1 MKVGFIG
8 AGNMGSALAR
18 AVSHVL
24 ETEVYIYDKTEEKS
38 QILSQEL
45 NANPS
50 DLENIIKNCDFVFIG
65 VKPNG
70 ISEVCSEIKNQS
82 KNNPIIISMAA
93 GVKIN
98 KLQSALG
105 NSYKIIRIMPNT
117 PVAVG
122 AGLTA
127 YSKNSLLTNTD
138 VESFK
143 SLMKYTGTV
152 VEIEEEKID
161 AFSAISGCGP
171 AYAYMFIDA
180 LASAAEKCGLA
191 KEQAVFYAS
200 EMIRGAA
207 LMTVKTK
214 ESTESLKQKVCS
226 PGGSTIEGVKVLE
239 ENDFSHIVAKAIEAA
254 YKKTQ
259 ELGKD

>member
-1 MKVGFIG
+1 
-8 AGNMGSALAR
+8 
-18 AVSHVL
+18 
-24 ETEVYIYDKTEEKS
+24 
-38 QILSQEL
+38 
-45 NANPS
+45 
-50 DLENIIKNCDFVFIG
+50 
-65 VKPNG
+65 
-70 ISEVCSEIKNQS
+70 
-82 KNNPIIISMAA
+82 MAA

-105 NSYKIIRIMPNT
+105 NYYKIIRIMPNT

-143 SLMKYTGTV
+143 SLMEYTGTV

-180 LASAAEKCGLA
+180 LSSAAEKCGLD

-214 ESTESLKQKVCS
+214 ESTETLKQKVCS

-239 ENDFSHIVAKAIEAA
+239 ENGFSSIVSKAIDAA